1 VYGTVGPANSGGT
14 PTSSYTVD
22 GGSPVRFTAGPADGA
37 QYRTLFFQSP
47 SLSPTTPH
55 SLTVELL
62 NDDAVLFIDF
72 LVVTP
77 SANTRDTTGGSSSA
91 PTSSTATTGST
102 SALPGG
108 PSSHQ
113 SHVSSR
119 MSTAAIVGPVV
130 GGVFAVLLL
139 AVIGFICWRKR
150 RRGRAQEGREKQSY
164 LEAGSSSKCSG
175 ILRSMSP
182 MRFSGV
188 ATHLL
193 SFSHPQTGATGYS
206 STAVH
211 AARGPAALP
220 PSNVHSAGEAT
231 EIDHS
236 TTAYMTTRE
245 GITAD
250 PSSTVNLLRD
260 DALMASTAQSRS
272 SLSEQSSIVNAGM
285 VDVRPPPYTDR
296 SDQSLTVSQSQSA
309 FVSSGS
315 EKRSRVVLRPT
326 DAE

>member
-77 SANTRDTTGGSSSA
+77 SANIHDTTGGSSSA

-108 PSSHQ
+108 PSSRP
-113 SHVSSR
+113 SKVSSH

-130 GGVFAVLLL
+130 GGVVAVLLL
-139 AVIGFICWRKR
+139 AAIGFICWRKR
-150 RRGRAQEGREKQSY
+150 SQGWAQEVKEEQSY
-164 LEAGSSSKCSG
+164 LEAGS
-175 ILRSMSP
+175 
-182 MRFSGV
+182 
-188 ATHLL
+188 
-193 SFSHPQTGATGYS
+193 
-206 STAVH
+206 
-211 AARGPAALP
+211 
-220 PSNVHSAGEAT
+220 N
-231 EIDHS
+231 
-236 TTAYMTTRE
+236 
-245 GITAD
+245 
-250 PSSTVNLLRD
+250 
-260 DALMASTAQSRS
+260 
-272 SLSEQSSIVNAGM
+272 SE
-285 VDVRPPPYTDR
+285 R
-296 SDQSLTVSQSQSA
+296 SDILCPVSLM
-309 FVSSGS
+309 
-315 EKRSRVVLRPT
+315 
-326 DAE
+326 